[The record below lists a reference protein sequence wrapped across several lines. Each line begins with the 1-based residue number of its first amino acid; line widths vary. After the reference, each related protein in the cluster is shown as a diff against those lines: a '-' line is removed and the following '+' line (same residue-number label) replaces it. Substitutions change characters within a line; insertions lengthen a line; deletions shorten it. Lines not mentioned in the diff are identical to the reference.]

1 MAEKRPP
8 TGGQGSLGRSCFRSQ
23 ARAYVGSAEAGVGVR
38 EGKAHPEKSARGGTQ
53 TQPRREAY
61 QGFLWCLSGKES
73 TCQCRR
79 RRFDPWVRKTPWRR
93 KWQTPLVFF
102 VWEIPWTEKL
112 GEPHSPCGSQKSQT
126 RLSNEIPTTHYQTL
140 VRFL

>member
-53 TQPRREAY
+53 TQLRREAGRDV
-61 QGFLWCLSGKES
+61 QVSVNAGGCPS
-73 TCQCRR
+73 TGR
-79 RRFDPWVRKTPWRR
+79 
-93 KWQTPLVFF
+93 
-102 VWEIPWTEKL
+102 WEK
-112 GEPHSPCGSQKSQT
+112 
-126 RLSNEIPTTHYQTL
+126 
-140 VRFL
+140 